1 MANQIKKKYIQNGA
15 VDGEKLKLVKDQS
28 VRGEDQSGQE
38 VDLLKLD
45 QDDKVLLKG
54 EEAALK
60 SQVDAEQARA
70 EGEEARIEGKVDTE
84 KLRAEGQEAAIRS
97 EFASADESVK
107 SELKGDVEVMDTMGK
122 LEDAINAEQV
132 RAEGE
137 ESRIEDKLDTEISDR
152 QSEITRVEGLVSAE
166 EVRAMAEELRLAG
179 LISDEEQARIDGD
192 SDLDAKI
199 QTEKD
204 RIDAILSASE
214 ADKDSFAEIVALINS
229 VDTENDSAFA
239 SYVTSNN
246 ARSTQIE
253 TSVSQEILD
262 RTNADNQ
269 LQDNID
275 TEEAAR
281 IAGDETLQSSLNS
294 EQTARISQDGIL
306 QDNIDAEQ
314 ARAEAAEATL
324 QSNIDTEE
332 ADRIAGDAD
341 LQSKLDVESVRARS
355 AEEDLQSA
363 IDAEQTRAE
372 AAETQLQSNIDQ
384 EVSDRQTAVSAE
396 QSRAEGQE
404 AAIRSEFAAADSTLQ
419 SNIDT
424 EEQSRIDGDNA
435 LDGRLS
441 PIEGMLE
448 YKHSSFQQDAQ
459 AVYADAMKGKEDP
472 SALRREGWYYTNDDT
487 PYTNVYGQPGD
498 NKINWYFY
506 YQDGINPDVTL
517 GDFSAYAVM
526 TFDDASESPI
536 LAVYTPASGSGDA
549 ASWYHSRVVYSGLSS
564 TPVVGKK
571 YVVYFGQEP
580 EIHPELPRLEL
591 SKSTATSVGDQDPSE
606 MVGFASFGTNSTAPV
621 NSVKFMVESLGVN
634 SPEHKTN
641 VKLKIHHATQE
652 EFDALQ
658 SQVDNLDTGYVSE
671 EELAQAVSDLQDEID
686 ADVLVE
692 KQRAE
697 GEESRIEGKLDQE
710 IADRQTL
717 ESEFDAYVV
726 SNDSA
731 LAQEVSDRETLE
743 GEFDQYVIDNDAALA
758 DEVSARETLEGE
770 FDQYVIDNDSA
781 LAQEVSDRQDADSTL
796 QSNINI
802 EKERIDAILNASTA
816 DADSFKEIV
825 DLINSVDTEN
835 DEAFGSYVLSND
847 AKVNTLESEMD
858 AVELRATTLE
868 SEMDSAEGRLDIAEP
883 KISTLESEMDSA
895 EDRLDIVEPKV
906 STLESEMD
914 AVEGRLDIAE
924 PKISTLESEM
934 DSVEANLAQE
944 LIDRASGDQNLQDQ
958 IDQINTNVSTVVQ
971 FGKESI
977 EVTAQMITDG
987 YVDLQHEIKPDSMVM
1002 FVDRLGMHEGLDY
1015 SISTV
1020 NGVSRITFLSPM
1032 LQPSEEA
1039 IEAGQFIRVTY
1050 GK

>member
-1 MANQIKKKYIQNGA
+1 MAQQIKKKYIQDDA
-15 VDGEKLKLVKDQS
+15 IDGEKLKLVKGQS
-28 VRGEDQSGQE
+28 VRGEDQQGQE

-60 SQVDAEQARA
+60 SQVDAEQQRA

-84 KLRAEGQEAAIRS
+84 KTRAEGQEAAIRS
-97 EFASADESVK
+97 EFAAADESVK

-137 ESRIEDKLDTEISDR
+137 ESRIEGKVDTEISDR

-199 QTEKD
+199 QTEKA

-269 LQDNID
+269 LQANID

-281 IAGDETLQSSLNS
+281 IAADSSLQSSLNS
-294 EQTARISQDGIL
+294 EQAARISQDGIL
-306 QDNIDAEQ
+306 QDNIEAEQ
-314 ARAEAAEATL
+314 TRAETAEATL

-332 ADRIAGDAD
+332 AARIAGDAD
-341 LQSKLDVESVRARS
+341 LQSKLDVEIVRARS

-384 EVSDRQTAVSAE
+384 EVSDRETAVSAE

-419 SNIDT
+419 SNIDA

-448 YKHSSFQQDAQ
+448 YKHSTVHDSNA
-459 AVYADAMKGKEDP
+459 AVYADAQKGKED
-472 SALRREGWYYTNDDT
+472 ANLREGWYYTNE
-487 PYTNVYGQPGD
+487 VAGQ
-498 NKINWYFY
+498 KINWYFH
-506 YQDGINPDVTL
+506 DGQKDIVSL
-517 GDFSAYAVM
+517 KDFSAYAVM

-536 LAVYTPASGSGDA
+536 LGVYTFPTQSNDA
-549 ASWYHSRVVYSGLSS
+549 ASWYHSRVIYSGLSS
-564 TPVVGKK
+564 TPEVGKK
-571 YVVYFGQEP
+571 YVVYFGQNP

-591 SKSTATSVGDQDPSE
+591 SKESSPFTIGEQLDDEIVMTS
-606 MVGFASFGTNSTAPV
+606 SFGTDSSAGVGN
-621 NSVKFMVESLGVN
+621 VKFMVESLGVH
-634 SPEHKTN
+634 SPSHKTN

-658 SQVDNLDTGYVSE
+658 SQVNDLDSGYVSE
-671 EELAQAVSDLQDEID
+671 AELAQAVSDLQDEID

-710 IADRQTL
+710 ITDRQTL
-717 ESEFDAYVV
+717 EGEFDAYVVSNDQALADEVSARETLEGEFDAYVV

-731 LAQEVSDRETLE
+731 LAQEVSDRQTLE
-743 GEFDQYVIDNDAALA
+743 GEFDQYVIDNNQALA

-781 LAQEVSDRQDADSTL
+781 LAQEVSDREAADSTL
-796 QSNINI
+796 QSNIDI
-802 EKERIDAILNASTA
+802 EKGRIDAILNASTA

-858 AVELRATTLE
+858 AVE
-868 SEMDSAEGRLDIAEP
+868 G
-883 KISTLESEMDSA
+883 
-895 EDRLDIVEPKV
+895 RLDIVEPKV

-934 DSVEANLAQE
+934 DSAEGRLDTLESEMDSVEANLAQE
-944 LIDRASGDQNLQDQ
+944 LLDRASGDQNLQDQ
-958 IDQINTNVSTVVQ
+958 IDQINTDVSAVVQ

-977 EVTAQMITDG
+977 EVTSQMITDG
-987 YVDLQHEIKPDSMVM
+987 HIDLQVEIKPNSMVM

-1015 SISTV
+1015 SVSTV
-1020 NGVSRITFLSPM
+1020 DGVSRITFLSPM

-1039 IEAGQFIRVTY
+1039 LEAGQFIRVTY

>member
-1 MANQIKKKYIQNGA
+1 MAQQIKKKYIQDNA
-15 VDGEKLKLVKDQS
+15 IDGEKLKLVKDQS

-38 VDLLKLD
+38 VDLLKLN

-60 SQVDAEQARA
+60 SQVDAEQQRA
-70 EGEEARIEGKVDTE
+70 EGEESRIEGKVDTE
-84 KLRAEGQEAAIRS
+84 KSRAEGQEAAIRS

-137 ESRIEDKLDTEISDR
+137 ESRIEGKVDTEISDR

-179 LISDEEQARIDGD
+179 LISDEEQARIAGD

-199 QTEKD
+199 ETEKS
-204 RIDAILSASE
+204 RIDAILAASE

-262 RTNADNQ
+262 RTIADDQ

-275 TEEAAR
+275 SEAAAR
-281 IAGDETLQSSLNS
+281 EAADSSLQSSLNS
-294 EQTARISQDGIL
+294 EQASRISQDGIL

-314 ARAEAAEATL
+314 TRAETAEATL

-332 ADRIAGDAD
+332 AARISGDAD
-341 LQSKLDVESVRARS
+341 LQSKLDVEIVRARS
-355 AEEDLQSA
+355 SEEDLQA
-363 IDAEQTRAE
+363 NIDAEQARAE

-384 EVSDRQTAVSAE
+384 EVSDRQSAVSAE

-419 SNIDT
+419 STLQTNIDA

-448 YKHSSFQQDAQ
+448 YKHYSFQQDAQ

-472 SALRREGWYYTNDDT
+472 SALRREGWYYVNDDT
-487 PYTNVYGQPGD
+487 PYTNVYGLEGD

-506 YQDGINPDVTL
+506 YQDGINPDMTL

-526 TFDDASESPI
+526 TFDDSSESPI
-536 LAVYTPASGSGDA
+536 IGVYTPATGSGDA
-549 ASWYHSRVVYSGLSS
+549 ASWYHSRVNYSGLSS

-571 YVVYFGQEP
+571 YLVYFGQEP

-606 MVGFASFGTNSTAPV
+606 IVGFASFGTNSIAPV

-634 SPEHKTN
+634 SPQHKTN

-658 SQVDNLDTGYVSE
+658 SQVNSLDGDFTTDA
-671 EELAQAVSDLQDEID
+671 ELAQAVSDLQAEID

-697 GEESRIEGKLDQE
+697 GEEARIEAKLDQE
-710 IADRQTL
+710 ISDRGTL
-717 ESEFDAYVV
+717 EGEFDAYVV
-726 SNDSA
+726 SNDAA
-731 LAQEVSDRETLE
+731 LSQEVSDRQTLE
-743 GEFDQYVIDNDAALA
+743 GEFDQYVIDNDAAL
-758 DEVSARETLEGE
+758 S
-770 FDQYVIDNDSA
+770 
-781 LAQEVSDRQDADSTL
+781 QEVSDRQSADSTL
-796 QSNINI
+796 QDNIDSEAAARQAADTTLQSNIDT
-802 EKERIDAILNASTA
+802 EKARIDAILSSSTA
-816 DADSFKEIV
+816 DSDSFKEIV

-835 DEAFGSYVLSND
+835 DNAFAGYVLSND
-847 AKVNTLESEMD
+847 TRVDTLESEMD
-858 AVELRATTLE
+858 AVELRASTLE
-868 SEMDSAEGRLDIAEP
+868 SEMDAAEGRLDIAEP
-883 KISTLESEMDSA
+883 KI
-895 EDRLDIVEPKV
+895 

-924 PKISTLESEM
+924 PKISTLETEMDSAEGRLDTLESEM

-944 LIDRASGDQNLQDQ
+944 LLDRASGDQNLQDQ
-958 IDQINTNVSTVVQ
+958 IDQINTDVSAVVQ

-977 EVTAQMITDG
+977 EVTAQMITDE
-987 YVDLQHEIKPDSMVM
+987 YVDLQVEIKPNSMVM

-1015 SISTV
+1015 SVSTV

>member
-1 MANQIKKKYIQNGA
+1 MAQQIKKKYIQDDA
-15 VDGEKLKLVKDQS
+15 IDGEKLKLVKDQS

-38 VDLLKLD
+38 IDLLKLD

-60 SQVDAEQARA
+60 SQVDAEQQRA
-70 EGEEARIEGKVDTE
+70 EGEEARIEGKVDAE
-84 KLRAEGQEAAIRS
+84 KTRAEGQEAAIRS
-97 EFASADESVK
+97 EFAAADESVK

-137 ESRIEDKLDTEISDR
+137 ESRIEGKVDTEISDR

-179 LISDEEQARIDGD
+179 LISAEEQARIAGD

-199 QTEKD
+199 QTEKA

-214 ADKDSFAEIVALINS
+214 ADKDSFAEIVDLINS

-294 EQTARISQDGIL
+294 EQAARISQDGIL
-306 QDNIDAEQ
+306 QDNIDAEKT
-314 ARAEAAEATL
+314 RAETAEATL

-332 ADRIAGDAD
+332 AARIAGDAD
-341 LQSKLDVESVRARS
+341 LQSKLDVEIVRARS

-384 EVSDRQTAVSAE
+384 EVSDRETAVSAE

-419 SNIDT
+419 STLQANIDA
-424 EEQSRIDGDNA
+424 EEQSRMDGDDA

-448 YKHSSFQQDAQ
+448 YKHTTIYDSNA
-459 AVYADAMKGKEDP
+459 AVYADAEKGKED
-472 SALRREGWYYTNDDT
+472 ANLREGWYYTNE
-487 PYTNVYGQPGD
+487 VAGQ
-498 NKINWYFY
+498 KINWYFH
-506 YQDGINPDVTL
+506 DGSKDIVTL

-526 TFDDASESPI
+526 TFDDSSESPI
-536 LAVYTPASGSGDA
+536 LAVYTLPTGSNDA

-564 TPVVGKK
+564 TPEVGKK

-580 EIHPELPRLEL
+580 EIHPELPKLQL
-591 SKSTATSVGDQDPSE
+591 SKVSSPFTTGEQLDSEIVMTS
-606 MVGFASFGTNSTAPV
+606 SFGTDSSAGIGK
-621 NSVKFMVESLGVN
+621 VKFMVESLGVH
-634 SPEHKTN
+634 SPSHKTN

-658 SQVDNLDTGYVSE
+658 SQVNDLDSGYVSE
-671 EELAQAVSDLQDEID
+671 AELAQAVSDLQDEID

-710 IADRQTL
+710 ITDRQTL
-717 ESEFDAYVV
+717 EGEFDAYVV
-726 SNDSA
+726 SNDQA
-731 LAQEVSDRETLE
+731 LSDEVTARQTLE
-743 GEFDQYVIDNDAALA
+743 GEFDQYVIDND
-758 DEVSARETLEGE
+758 
-770 FDQYVIDNDSA
+770 QA
-781 LAQEVSDRQDADSTL
+781 LAQEIQDRTDADSNL
-796 QSNINI
+796 QGQIDT
-802 EKERIDAILNASTA
+802 EKGRIDAILQASTA

-825 DLINSVDTEN
+825 DLINSVDTTN
-835 DEAFGSYVLSND
+835 DQAFAGYVSSND
-847 AKVNTLESEMD
+847 ARVL
-858 AVELRATTLE
+858 AVEGEVDTLQ
-868 SEMDSAEGRLDIAEP
+868 
-883 KISTLESEMDSA
+883 
-895 EDRLDIVEPKV
+895 
-906 STLESEMD
+906 SEMD

-934 DSVEANLAQE
+934 DSAEGRLDTLESEMDSVEANLAQE
-944 LIDRASGDQNLQDQ
+944 LLDRASGDQNLQDQ
-958 IDQINTNVSTVVQ
+958 IDQINTDVSAVVQ

-977 EVTAQMITDG
+977 EVTSQMITDE
-987 YVDLQHEIKPDSMVM
+987 YVDLQVEIKPNSMVM

-1015 SISTV
+1015 SVSTV
-1020 NGVSRITFLSPM
+1020 NGVSRITFLSPL

-1039 IEAGQFIRVTY
+1039 LEAGQFIRVTY

>member
-1 MANQIKKKYIQNGA
+1 MANQIKKKYIQDGA

-60 SQVDAEQARA
+60 SQVDAEQQRA
-70 EGEEARIEGKVDTE
+70 EGEESRIEGKVDTE

-229 VDTENDSAFA
+229 IDTENDSAFA

-294 EQTARISQDGIL
+294 EQNARISQDGIL
-306 QDNIDAEQ
+306 QDNIEAEQ
-314 ARAEAAEATL
+314 ERAEAAEATL

-419 SNIDT
+419 SNIDA
-424 EEQSRIDGDNA
+424 EEQSRIDGDDA

-448 YKHSSFQQDAQ
+448 YKHSSVYDSNIN
-459 AVYADAMKGKEDP
+459 VYADAEKGKED
-472 SALRREGWYYTNDDT
+472 SNLREGWYYTNE
-487 PYTNVYGQPGD
+487 VSGQ
-498 NKINWYFY
+498 KINWYFH
-506 YQDGINPDVTL
+506 DGSKDVVTL

-536 LAVYTPASGSGDA
+536 LGVYTIPTGSNDA

-564 TPVVGKK
+564 TPEIGKK

-580 EIHPELPRLEL
+580 EIHPELPKLQL
-591 SKSTATSVGDQDPSE
+591 SKSSISTVGEQLDSEIVMTS
-606 MVGFASFGTNSTAPV
+606 SFGTNSTAPV
-621 NSVKFMVESLGVN
+621 GSVKFMVESLGVH
-634 SPEHKTN
+634 SPSHKTN

-658 SQVDNLDTGYVSE
+658 SQVNDLDTGYVSE
-671 EELAQAVSDLQDEID
+671 EELAQTVLDLQAEID

-710 IADRQTL
+710 ITDREIL
-717 ESEFDAYVV
+717 EGEFDAYVI
-726 SNDSA
+726 SND
-731 LAQEVSDRETLE
+731 Q
-743 GEFDQYVIDNDAALA
+743 ALA

-781 LAQEVSDRQDADSTL
+781 LAQEVSDRESADSTL
-796 QSNINI
+796 QSNIDQEVSDRQSADSTLQSNIDI
-802 EKERIDAILNASTA
+802 EKGRIDAILNASTA

-858 AVELRATTLE
+858 AVELRANTLESEMDSAEGRLDTLE

-883 KISTLESEMDSA
+883 KISTLESEMDS
-895 EDRLDIVEPKV
+895 
-906 STLESEMD
+906 
-914 AVEGRLDIAE
+914 
-924 PKISTLESEM
+924 
-934 DSVEANLAQE
+934 VEANFAQE
-944 LIDRASGDQNLQDQ
+944 LLDRASGDQNLQDQ
-958 IDQINTNVSTVVQ
+958 IDQINTDVSTVVQ